1 MAGLDPLFPLFA
13 RLALALLFVGAVQHK
28 LADLLR
34 FEGIVR
40 DYRLAP
46 ARGAYAIARSLVAL
60 EIGLVVGLVAPWTA
74 SEASL
79 FAAILLAGYAV
90 AIGVNLTRGRNE
102 IECGCGGPGERLHL
116 RLVARNVLLIG
127 VGLVGATDPAE
138 RALVA
143 LDALTLAVGLASVA
157 LLWSAGSRLAGAA
170 DAALPEEAS

>member
-13 RLALALLFVGAVQHK
+13 RLALALLFVGAVRHK

-46 ARGAYAIARSLVAL
+46 ARGSYAIARSLVAL

-74 SEASL
+74 PKASL
-79 FAAILLAGYAV
+79 VAAMLLAGYAL
-90 AIGVNLTRGRNE
+90 AIGLNLARGRNE
-102 IECGCGGPGERLHL
+102 IECGCGGPGERLRL
-116 RLVARNVLLIG
+116 RLVVRNVLLIG
-127 VGLVGATDPAE
+127 VGLVGATAPAE
-138 RALVA
+138 RALGA
-143 LDALTLAVGLASVA
+143 MDALTLVVGLASVA
-157 LLWSAGSRLAGAA
+157 LLWSAASHLAGVS